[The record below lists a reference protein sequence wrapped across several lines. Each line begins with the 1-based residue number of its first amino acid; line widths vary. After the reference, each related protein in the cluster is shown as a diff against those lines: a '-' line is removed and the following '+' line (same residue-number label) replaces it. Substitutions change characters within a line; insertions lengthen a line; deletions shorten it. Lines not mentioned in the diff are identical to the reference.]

1 MARNPYVTQEFTEQ
15 TDWRDNAACLGMD
28 VNLFDVKPGTP
39 KADRAREICNDCPVR
54 FQCLAWALTLDETDD
69 HLMLGGLTEKERR
82 RLRKEAA
89 A

>member
-1 MARNPYVTQEFTEQ
+1 MRNPYETPSYDDEP
-15 TDWRDNAACLGMD
+15 DWRDRAACLGKD
-28 VNLFDVKPGTP
+28 VNMFDVKPNTP
-39 KADRAREICNDCPVR
+39 KADKAREICDSCPVR